1 MLEVDSDNEQQ
12 KQQTNQSNDIELE
25 SKHNESQNS
34 ADLADLEIELNKV
47 NLTMKDYRDALKAYR
62 E

>member
-1 MLEVDSDNEQQ
+1 MLEIDSDNEQQ